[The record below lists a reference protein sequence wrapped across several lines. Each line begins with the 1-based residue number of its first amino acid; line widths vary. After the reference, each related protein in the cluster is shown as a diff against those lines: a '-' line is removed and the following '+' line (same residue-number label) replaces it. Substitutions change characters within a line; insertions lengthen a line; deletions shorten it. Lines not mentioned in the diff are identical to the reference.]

1 MGGTA
6 SQKEQLDV
14 LDRLAIL
21 TDLDEDLQ
29 AVITR
34 LANRAR
40 TDDEGDD
47 VKQLIQ
53 CRSHVKRYQALVAKC
68 HNDCRNKA

>member
-1 MGGTA
+1 MVATP
-6 SQKEQLDV
+6 EQAQQLAV
-14 LDRLAIL
+14 LDRLAVL
-21 TDLDEDLQ
+21 ADVDSDLR

-47 VKQLIQ
+47 VALLIR
-53 CRSHVKRYQALVAKC
+53 CRSRLSDYRKLVATYHK
-68 HNDCRNKA
+68 DQRP

>member
-1 MGGTA
+1 MVATP
-6 SQKEQLDV
+6 EQAQQLAV
-14 LDRLAIL
+14 LDRLAVL
-21 TDLDEDLQ
+21 ADVDSDLR

-47 VKQLIQ
+47 VALLIR
-53 CRSHVKRYQALVAKC
+53 CRSRLSDYRKLVATYHKD
-68 HNDCRNKA
+68 HRP